1 MEQEDSKRDVTLRK
15 MCKFITFGLDRERFG
30 IPIEQVREII
40 AAYEIVP
47 LPKAPEFIEG
57 IISLR
62 GDIIPIVE
70 MRRRFDMERSPGDE
84 ETRIIVLEMKDFS
97 VGVQV
102 DKVYEVLKLAESD
115 IDAPPKLVAGLK
127 ADYLAGV
134 AEVNKKLTIILN
146 LEEIFSSTEKIM
158 MKETLDREGE
168 GAETVEE
175 PRTDERSSV
184 RQEESGVACKVSE
197 SGQINI
203 RGKDYYIG
211 RKYKEREVSV
221 REAGG
226 AVFVYFG
233 NEKIKEF
240 SL

>member
-1 MEQEDSKRDVTLRK
+1 MEQQTGKQGVTLRK

-40 AAYEIVP
+40 ASYSIVP

-70 MRRRFDMERSPGDE
+70 MRRRFDMESRPGDE
-84 ETRIIVLEMKDFS
+84 ETRIIVIEMRDFS

-102 DKVYEVLKLAESD
+102 DKVYEVLKLAEDD

-134 AEVNKKLTIILN
+134 AEVNEKLTIILN
-146 LEEIFSSTEKIM
+146 LEEIFSTTEKIM
-158 MKETLDREGE
+158 MKETLDAK
-168 GAETVEE
+168 GAGASISES
-175 PRTDERSSV
+175 PLIDERSSP
-184 RQEESGVACKVSE
+184 RQEERGLACKVSE

-203 RGKDYYIG
+203 RGKDYYVG
-211 RKYKEREVSV
+211 RKYKGNEVSV
-221 REAGG
+221 RETNG
-226 AVFVYFG
+226 AVFVYSG
-233 NEKIKEF
+233 SEKIKEF